1 MPRIRQYYEKYACED
16 FIREVKAQRGR
27 YDLNTNKALGLATG
41 MKESTTRVRMMA
53 PENLTI
59 RELRSL
65 IKALRLDIWTVLRFI
80 GYETKEVNKAKK
92 ESEENDD
99 ES

>member
-1 MPRIRQYYEKYACED
+1 MPRTRLYADKYAYDD
-16 FIREVKAQRGR
+16 FVKEVKAQRGR
-27 YDLNTNKALGLATG
+27 FDLNTNKALGLATG
-41 MKESTTRVRMMA
+41 MKESTARVRMMN
-53 PENLTI
+53 PEDLTV

-92 ESEENDD
+92 SEEETHN